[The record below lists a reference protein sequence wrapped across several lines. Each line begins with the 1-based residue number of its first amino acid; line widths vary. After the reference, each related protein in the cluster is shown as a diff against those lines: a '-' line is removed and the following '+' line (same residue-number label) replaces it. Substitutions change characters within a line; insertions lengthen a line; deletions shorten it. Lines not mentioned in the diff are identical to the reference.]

1 MSSYRAIGE
10 RVGLWC
16 SFVFILYFSA
26 LMYNLWPHELG
37 RGDGSDHAVL
47 CLSLAVCFGMLFE
60 LLRSV
65 KNFVS
70 YAVQFCSVLFVRYP
84 RFLRGLNSAV
94 SKTKQSSN

>member
-1 MSSYRAIGE
+1 
-10 RVGLWC
+10 
-16 SFVFILYFSA
+16 
-26 LMYNLWPHELG
+26 MYNLWPHELG

-70 YAVQFCSVLFVRYP
+70 YAVQFCSVRQIP
-84 RFLRGLNSAV
+84 
-94 SKTKQSSN
+94 